1 MKSSASELGLSIDK
15 SVEDARAQHIFQP
28 IWRSVREKEK

>member
-15 SVEDARAQHIFQP
+15 SVEDARAQHIFQ
-28 IWRSVREKEK
+28 RQSEEV